1 MIKSFR
7 MRKYLARVLLPIFTV
22 WLCVMPQQAYA
33 FVPAAIGGYGLP
45 TAAEIAAASGGAG
58 AVSVVGAVDI
68 LAGAGLIAVGASM
81 SYFAIDYLVGTEKNT
96 VRIPLRDQPANA
108 VPAPSA
114 PATTSPVPQYCW
126 GNSIG
131 WLWTSSSQTCGFGS
145 RDAAE
150 DALAT
155 ATNTLA
161 NYSGANTL
169 YGCHGGWPNA
179 PVKTASSACF
189 AVPNA
194 SVTTGATVCP
204 DGYTASGPSC
214 ALQNARVVTID
225 KACDLERAGSALAMI
240 SDPDCAA
247 SGDALPVICDGVNFW
262 CGGRGVNNGQPVQYK
277 ITPQTAGG
285 STVQVQQQ
293 QVVNGQTQIKT
304 TNIEVSSGGI
314 VESVSGQV
322 QAGTLSAPSG
332 ATATVTPLAPTID
345 TATNPQA
352 PSGQAITFPSD
363 YARTGEAASAS
374 TGIQTKLDTLHNDL
388 TTTTNTT
395 DPTEPTV
402 ADMPGWGNTFTN
414 LVSWQLPAHSSTC
427 PTPSLDLSN
436 VLGAGKVFVMNSHC
450 TLINDHFNA
459 LQAAM
464 TVVWSVLALF
474 IVLRA

>member
-1 MIKSFR
+1 MTNSFR
-7 MRKYLARVLLPIFTV
+7 MRKYLARVLLPILTV
-22 WLCVMPQQAYA
+22 WLCLAPSQAYA

-58 AVSVVGAVDI
+58 AASVVGAVDI
-68 LAGAGLIAVGASM
+68 LAAGALIAVGASI
-81 SYFAIDYLVGTEKNT
+81 SYFAIDYFVGTEKNT
-96 VRIPLRDQPANA
+96 VRIPLRDNTANA

-114 PATTSPVPQYCW
+114 PSTALTLQQVTW
-126 GNSIG
+126 FGN
-131 WLWTSSSQTCGFGS
+131 QTICTGPHGPFNS
-145 RDAAE
+145 LRE
-150 DALAT
+150 ALDD
-155 ATNTLA
+155 
-161 NYSGANTL
+161 YI
-169 YGCHGGWPNA
+169 
-179 PVKTASSACF
+179 
-189 AVPNA
+189 
-194 SVTTGATVCP
+194 GATCRGTQPLRVCP
-204 DGYTASGPSC
+204 DNTTLEYQSYGVWSGCPGFNPFPGGAGNFSASTVLSCPNGYTASGQSC
-214 ALQNARVVTID
+214 VLSNARQAAPD
-225 KACDLERAGSALAMI
+225 KACDLERSGSALAMI
-240 SDPDCAA
+240 SDSDCAA

-262 CGGRGVNNGQPVQYK
+262 CGGRGVVNGQPVQYK
-277 ITPQTAGG
+277 IIPQTAGG

-293 QVVNGQTQIKT
+293 QVVNGQTQVKT
-304 TNIEVSSGGI
+304 TNIEVNSSGT
-314 VESVSGQV
+314 VEAVSGQV

-332 ATATVTPLAPTID
+332 ATATVNPLTPTID
-345 TATNPQA
+345 SATNPQA

-388 TTTTNTT
+388 TATTNTT

-414 LVSWQLPAHSSTC
+414 LVSWQLPAHSGTC